1 MTNRQRVLILDRP
14 DHSLDPVLQHPEHWD
29 VVRAEEFRRLVSL
42 VEEGPFAACIVD
54 PNIDGLREQFGRWMR
69 AEQILEMLDIGV
81 AVLDAEW
88 RVLWANRTFRSRCVT
103 EWQGKPFMEALG
115 GPLLKEG
122 DPHPFDTAS
131 SGLPARFRLQTPNNR
146 FIESN
151 LSPIAGS
158 ESAGKR
164 YVLQCRDI
172 TPRVLQ
178 RQKLDALHAA
188 GSSLAGL
195 DPEQLQEMP
204 VKDRI
209 ELLKQNLRK
218 TIHDV
223 LHYEVIEIRMLDR
236 RTNRLEPLLAEG
248 MTEEAQNRVLYASAE
263 GNGVTGYVAATG
275 KSYLCRDTT
284 VDPHY
289 IQGAAGARS
298 SMTVPLIVQD
308 QVIGTF
314 NVESQTPNAFGPDE
328 LQFAELFAREIARA
342 LHTLELLNAQDMCSM
357 QQSLSAVNREI
368 ALPVDNILTAASRIL
383 GNYLGLPDDVKS
395 GLKRILEQ
403 ARQIKANIQK
413 VGDHLSPSRLGS
425 SIDGLLSSRLRGRR
439 VLVVDSSEEFRKA
452 AHAVLEQLGCIV
464 ETAGT
469 ADEALKLVP
478 VSNYDAIILDVKP
491 PDMKGSEAF
500 LKLREAHPS
509 ARMIMMAEFGYDAD
523 HTLVKCRQAG
533 LKFVLFKPFLVN
545 QLVNALDGPE
555 PGTVRSNHAEPVSAP
570 S

>member
-1 MTNRQRVLILDRP
+1 LVLDQP
-14 DHSLDPVLQHPEHWD
+14 DHSLERVLEHPEQWD
-29 VVRAEEFRRLVSL
+29 VVRAEDLSQLVRL
-42 VEEGPFAACIVD
+42 VEEGPFAACVVD
-54 PNIDGLREQFGRWMR
+54 PRVRGIREDFGRLLR

-81 AVLDAEW
+81 AVLDADW
-88 RVLWANRTFRSRCVT
+88 RILWANRTFRGRC
-103 EWQGKPFMEALG
+103 QGECQGRPFMEALG
-115 GPLLKEG
+115 GPLIKEG

-131 SGLPARFRLQTPNNR
+131 SGLAARFRLQTPDNR
-146 FIESN
+146 YIESN
-151 LSPIAGS
+151 LSPLQGP
-158 ESAGKR
+158 EHVGKR
-164 YVLQCRDI
+164 YVLQCRDV
-172 TPRVLQ
+172 TARVLQ

-204 VKDRI
+204 IKDRI
-209 ELLKQNLRK
+209 ELLKTNLKK

-248 MTEEAQNRVLYASAE
+248 MTEDARNRVLYASVE

-284 VDPHY
+284 TDPHY
-289 IQGAAGARS
+289 IQGAVGARS

-314 NVESQTPNAFGPDE
+314 NVESPVPNAFGPDE

-383 GNYLGLPDDVKS
+383 GSYLGLPEEVKS

-425 SIDGLLSSRLRGRR
+425 SIDGLFPGRLRGRR
-439 VLVVDSSEEFRKA
+439 VLVVDSSEEFRQA
-452 AHAVLEQLGCIV
+452 AHMVLEQLGCIV

-555 PGTVRSNHAEPVSAP
+555 PGPVRQGQAETVTTPG
-570 S
+570 